1 VDKAPK
7 SFRFAGDIF
16 GTDRIDKARK
26 SLDESRRRLQA
37 SRPVGVGFGT
47 EDKYGPDE
55 NWDTRDPIEHT
66 PAPGYY
72 KSYKKFLICSSWFNT
87 GGIYKTNPNTLL
99 VRIGFSSLFFLQDFL
114 GCSLSNANR
123 EINS

>member
-1 VDKAPK
+1 MAQLRETAPERKAESRIFRRSEHVDKDHK

-16 GTDRIDKARK
+16 ETDRVEKSRK

-72 KSYKKFLICSSWFNT
+72 KNYKSF
-87 GGIYKTNPNTLL
+87 
-99 VRIGFSSLFFLQDFL
+99 
-114 GCSLSNANR
+114 
-123 EINS
+123 

>member
-1 VDKAPK
+1 MAQLRETASERKAERQIFRRSEHVDKAHK

-16 GTDRIDKARK
+16 GTDRVEKSRK

-55 NWDTRDPIEHT
+55 NWDTKDPIEHT

-72 KSYKKFLICSSWFNT
+72 KSYKSF
-87 GGIYKTNPNTLL
+87 
-99 VRIGFSSLFFLQDFL
+99 
-114 GCSLSNANR
+114 
-123 EINS
+123 

>member
-1 VDKAPK
+1 MAQLRKTAPEQKAERRIFRRSEHVDKAHK

-16 GTDRIDKARK
+16 GTDRVDKARK

-72 KSYKKFLICSSWFNT
+72 KNYKSF
-87 GGIYKTNPNTLL
+87 
-99 VRIGFSSLFFLQDFL
+99 
-114 GCSLSNANR
+114 
-123 EINS
+123 

>member
-1 VDKAPK
+1 MAQLSETTSERKAERRIFRRSEHVDKAHK

-16 GTDRIDKARK
+16 ETDQVEKSRK
-26 SLDESRRRLQA
+26 SLDKSRRRLQA

-55 NWDTRDPIEHT
+55 NWDTKDPIEHT

-72 KSYKKFLICSSWFNT
+72 KSYKSF
-87 GGIYKTNPNTLL
+87 
-99 VRIGFSSLFFLQDFL
+99 
-114 GCSLSNANR
+114 
-123 EINS
+123 

>member
-1 VDKAPK
+1 MAQLRETAPERKAESRIFRRSEHVDKAPK

-72 KSYKKFLICSSWFNT
+72 KSYKSF
-87 GGIYKTNPNTLL
+87 
-99 VRIGFSSLFFLQDFL
+99 
-114 GCSLSNANR
+114 
-123 EINS
+123 

>member
-1 VDKAPK
+1 MAQLRETASERKAESRIFRRSEHVDKTHK
-7 SFRFAGDIF
+7 SFRLAGEIF
-16 GTDRIDKARK
+16 GTDRVEKSRK

-55 NWDTRDPIEHT
+55 NWDTKDPIEHT

-72 KSYKKFLICSSWFNT
+72 KSYKSF
-87 GGIYKTNPNTLL
+87 
-99 VRIGFSSLFFLQDFL
+99 
-114 GCSLSNANR
+114 
-123 EINS
+123 